1 MIEQNWYEIGNE
13 DRGVSKGFSRKNPA
27 FAGLSR
33 IAGAGFEPATFGL

>member
-13 DRGVSKGFSRKNPA
+13 DRVVSKGLPRKDPA
-27 FAGLSR
+27 FAGSFR